1 MKYNNIDFN
10 HKTILITGG
19 AGFIGS
25 NLAFYFQNN
34 YPDSHIVVFDCFR
47 SGSKF
52 DNGNLQS
59 FGHYKNLIGFSG
71 DVICGNIN
79 NKDDLALLN
88 DYQFDYIFHQAAIS
102 DTRVYDQEAV
112 MRTNV
117 NSFYDLL
124 EKAKNDKSVMVYASS
139 AATYGSQPSPQRVGN
154 ENPENPYGFSKYA
167 MDQIANRFSSENPE
181 MVIVGLRFFNVY
193 GPGEYFKNKTSSM
206 VIQLGHQILD
216 GKAPRLFEN
225 SDKILR
231 DFIFIDDVIQANIKS
246 CSPKIN
252 GVYNVGTGLPRSF
265 QDIADIL
272 QQELGT
278 DLGTEYFPFIEKYL
292 LQTPTLKK
300 GTYVGSCSLW
310 DASIINNI
318 WEKCYKLNKK
328 DIIQCVR
335 EHIDTSGIDLC
346 FSEFETYGCFAEDSH
361 IIKPKNYEYVINK
374 FVLENIKDT
383 TELLVFSAGMKHY
396 LEWVNEKNSNMR

>member
-206 VIQLGHQILD
+206 VIQLGHQILN

-231 DFIFIDDVIQANIKS
+231 DFIFIDDVFQANIKS

-272 QQELGT
+272 QLELGT
-278 DLGTEYFPFIEKYL
+278 NLGTEYFPNPFQGYQMHTQADIVLSRKNL
-292 LQTPTLKK
+292 NFDPMF
-300 GTYVGSCSLW
+300 SLEEG
-310 DASIINNI
+310 IKQYIPVIQKFHGEPIN
-318 WEKCYKLNKK
+318 
-328 DIIQCVR
+328 
-335 EHIDTSGIDLC
+335 
-346 FSEFETYGCFAEDSH
+346 
-361 IIKPKNYEYVINK
+361 
-374 FVLENIKDT
+374 
-383 TELLVFSAGMKHY
+383 
-396 LEWVNEKNSNMR
+396 